1 MNKNESSSPPVPEP
15 PGPGS
20 FDAPETT
27 VVSVTGLLDQTTV
40 MQSLIASH
48 AEALPTV
55 PTSLAEL
62 ETLAAAVQVLTRQVE
77 RVKVALAS
85 RMETDI
91 QVLQAEKLSTTK
103 YTYRST
109 VERLSEAM
117 HVAPSEVRRW
127 LSVAGA
133 ITPVTNSEGEV
144 AVAFPRVK
152 TAFTGGVLNVAE
164 AAKIVKS
171 VGALQAPIKQV
182 TVNAQAAEKMTDR
195 IEKTLVRTAVTG
207 TPHAVERGIKGWE
220 ARIDSMGVLPTE
232 EIRQQF
238 QGAFYQGKHLGFHK
252 WMFLV
257 DDLQDE
263 MLRTVMAPELN
274 PNTTNH
280 GTSGDAD
287 GTGVAE
293 MVVARDVNGK
303 PVQAPKD
310 KRSIG
315 QKRLDGAM
323 HALMVGLKGG
333 KLSTHGGIQPQVIV
347 NVDHQTLENDLLAT
361 DWTYRSDAVH
371 SGPINPRL
379 IRQLACNAELLP
391 VVLGSES
398 QVLDAGS
405 RARLFNPEQ
414 RKILYARDRGCTFP
428 GCEKTLDR
436 CQAHHV
442 HEYSRG
448 GVTTIENGVL
458 VCSYHHHVVHET
470 DWEIQMI
477 QGVPY
482 WKPPVSVNPEQPLM
496 RNVFFHAE
504 KPEQLALTL

>member
-1 MNKNESSSPPVPEP
+1 MNKNLSSSPPVPEP

-62 ETLAAAVQVLTRQVE
+62 ETLAEAVQVLTRQVE

-91 QVLQAEKLSTTK
+91 QVLQSEKLSTTK

-117 HVAPSEVRRW
+117 HIAPSEVRRW

-133 ITPVTNSEGEV
+133 ITPVTNVEGET

-164 AAKIVKS
+164 AARIVKS
-171 VGALQAPIKQV
+171 VSALQAPIKQV
-182 TVNAQAAEKMTDR
+182 TINPQAAEKMTDH

-238 QGAFYQGKHLGFHK
+238 QGAFYLGRHLGFHK

-274 PNTTNH
+274 PSTKNH
-280 GTSGDAD
+280 DLNEQD
-287 GTGVAE
+287 EV
-293 MVVARDVNGK
+293 VVARDENGK
-303 PVQAPKD
+303 PVQAPRD

-347 NVDHQTLENDLLAT
+347 NVDHQTLEKDLLAT

-405 RARLFNPEQ
+405 RARLFSPEQ

-448 GVTTIENGVL
+448 GVTTIENGAL

-470 DWEIQMI
+470 DWEIEMVH
-477 QGVPY
+477 GVPY
-482 WKPPVSVNPEQPLM
+482 WKPPVTVNPKQPLM
-496 RNVFFHAE
+496 RNVFFHPE
-504 KPEQLALTL
+504 KPKQLALTL